1 MVCREDGIP
10 REEDIGIGR
19 VWCSRLG
26 ATFQKS
32 RREKSKS
39 FGIIEAMP
47 IIPDNVVSTYRER
60 FRGLVDDSDALI
72 PDLLKRGRAPT
83 GNFSPMTSL
92 GYVELDRGEED
103 LRPFVSQVV
112 SCMLEVLT
120 EEEWEVGSFYSSDL
134 LSVTDFLDR
143 LDWCVSSNA
152 AVMQR
157 IPEWSAMNPCDR
169 LECVVQFVGSIIK
182 DYHLRLLEVAET
194 ENPVLPELD
203 LPPSDRVPG
212 RLTFFPP
219 YLTVDDHEL
228 ELTKE
233 NASEVRDWLF
243 DAVYGLATRLE
254 EQQINHMIDALHY
267 SDRLCPV
274 SMAKMIP

>member
-1 MVCREDGIP
+1 
-10 REEDIGIGR
+10 
-19 VWCSRLG
+19 
-26 ATFQKS
+26 
-32 RREKSKS
+32 
-39 FGIIEAMP
+39 MP
-47 IIPDNVVSTYRER
+47 TIPDHIVVNHWDLL
-60 FRGLVDDSDALI
+60 RGLVEKSEGLI

-120 EEEWEVGSFYSSDL
+120 EEECEVGSFYSSDL
-134 LSVTDFLDR
+134 LSVPDFLDR
-143 LDWCVSSNA
+143 LDWCVSSNS

-157 IPEWSAMNPCDR
+157 IPEWPAMNPCDR
-169 LECVVQFVGSIIK
+169 LDSVCQLVESTLK

-194 ENPVLPELD
+194 EEPVLPELE
-203 LPPSDRVPG
+203 LPPSDRLPD

-228 ELTKE
+228 EITKE
-233 NASEVRDWLF
+233 NAVEVRDWLF

-267 SDRLCPV
+267 SDRLCLV